1 MSSVEAVIFDWGGTL
16 SVWADV
22 DLLDLWQ
29 ACAERLA
36 PDRAA
41 EVCAQLVAV
50 EQRAW
55 DHVVSDQHSSRLAD
69 LLAEA
74 TMELGLDVTDAALE
88 LAATHYLDAWTP
100 HVVHDPEAAPML
112 RILRE
117 GGVRTGLLSNTHW
130 PRAFHEHFLE
140 RDGLRELLDVR
151 CYSSELAYTK
161 PHPDAFRAVLS
172 KLDVAPGQAVFVGDR
187 LFDDI
192 AGAQA
197 VGMRAVLRP
206 HAASPPAEDV
216 AADAVIGSLGELPK
230 VIAAW
235 SRRGR

>member
-16 SVWADV
+16 SLWAHV

-41 EVCAQLVAV
+41 EVCAQLIAV
-50 EQRAW
+50 EQRSW
-55 DHVVSDQHSSRLAD
+55 DRVAIDQRSSRLAD

-74 TMELGLDVTDAALE
+74 TAELGLEVTDAALE

-100 HVVHDPEAAPML
+100 HVVHDPEAVPML
-112 RILRE
+112 RVLRE
-117 GGVRTGLLSNTHW
+117 RGLRTGLLSNTHW

-140 RDGLRELLDVR
+140 RDGLSELLDVR
-151 CYSSELAYTK
+151 CYSSELVRTK
-161 PHPDAFRAVLS
+161 PHPEAFRAVLTA
-172 KLDVAPGQAVFVGDR
+172 LDVEPASAVFVGDR
-187 LFDDI
+187 PLDDI
-192 AGAQA
+192 AGARG

-206 HAASPPAEDV
+206 NAAVAVSEDGV
-216 AADAVIGSLGELPK
+216 ADAVIGSLAELPDL
-230 VIAAW
+230 IASW
-235 SRRGR
+235 